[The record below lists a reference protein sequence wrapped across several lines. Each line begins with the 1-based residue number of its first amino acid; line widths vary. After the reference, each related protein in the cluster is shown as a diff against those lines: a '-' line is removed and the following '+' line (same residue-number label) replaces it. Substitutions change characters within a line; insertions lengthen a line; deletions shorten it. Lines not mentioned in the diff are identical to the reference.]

1 MEKAGA
7 RALHENAGEGA
18 ESEAVTICAQFSVLP
33 AHTCASIL
41 LRKAKSRNHTVCR
54 SSARQLPG
62 FLRRRRYDSDRTPR
76 VKTLGA
82 TPPNVVMRV
91 GGVEVSYCPPLFINY
106 VLRTTLWQSTV
117 VVAIFCF
124 LPLDRKV
131 LDD

>member
-1 MEKAGA
+1 M
-7 RALHENAGEGA
+7 
-18 ESEAVTICAQFSVLP
+18 
-33 AHTCASIL
+33 
-41 LRKAKSRNHTVCR
+41 
-54 SSARQLPG
+54 
-62 FLRRRRYDSDRTPR
+62 
-76 VKTLGA
+76 KTLGA

-106 VLRTTLWQSTV
+106 VLRTTLWQSTL